1 MTGQY
6 APPAQ
11 TAQPVLLSWTPRNC
25 WLFHHSIILLLHHLR
40 AELQIQWFTLFH
52 YGIRL
57 QTCNWSVSKSNDFRV
72 YVATG
77 AEMQRNINRGN
88 KSSQQNWTGITL

>member
-1 MTGQY
+1 MPL
-6 APPAQ
+6 PPRQ
-11 TAQPVLLSWTPRNC
+11 HSRFCSLGLPETAGCQD
-25 WLFHHSIILLLHHLR
+25 SITFLLHHLR
-40 AELQIQWFTLFH
+40 AELQIQWFILFH

-57 QTCNWSVSKSNDFRV
+57 QTCYWSVSKSNDFIV

-88 KSSQQNWTGITL
+88 KSISSQ